1 MMHII
6 LKTSFLTHRMK
17 QDISKLIESL
27 KNAGAIKEGDFIL
40 TSGKRSRYYVD
51 IKEACTDPAILARV
65 AEAFSELIES
75 DTISG
80 MELGAVPLVVA
91 ISILTGKRYIII
103 RKERKHGTGKLN
115 IGEIKP
121 GETVDIIEDV
131 VTTGGSVLKSAN
143 TLREMGAVVK
153 RAICVVD
160 RQEGGSE
167 FLAANGIQLFPIIRI
182 SDLRS

>member
-1 MMHII
+1 
-6 LKTSFLTHRMK
+6 MK

-75 DTISG
+75 NTISG

-115 IGEIKP
+115 IGEIKS

>member
-6 LKTSFLTHRMK
+6 LKTSFLTHGMK
-17 QDISKLIESL
+17 QDTSQLVESL
-27 KNAGAIKEGDFIL
+27 KNAGAIKEGDFVL
-40 TSGKRSRYYVD
+40 TSGKHSRYYVD
-51 IKEACTDPAILARV
+51 IKEACTDPSLLTQVAR
-65 AEAFSELIES
+65 AFSDLVES
-75 DTISG
+75 ETVSG

-91 ISILTGKRYIII
+91 ISMLTGKRYIII

-115 IGEIKP
+115 IGEVRP
-121 GETVDIIEDV
+121 GEIVDIVEDV

-167 FLAANGIQLFPIIRI
+167 FLAENGIQLIPIIRI